1 MHSTTSALLR
11 VLQLLTCL
19 LIGKIVGG
27 VLLSYRDY
35 MPPDFAAEFLQ
46 GRENYFWGGYSWAFY
61 LHVTSGPASLVLG
74 MILLSERFRLRFSRW
89 HRILGRIQV
98 ANVLLLVVPS
108 GLWMSWYAMTG
119 RVAGSGFAALA
130 VVTGM
135 CAAFGWRAAMRRRFD
150 VHRLW
155 MLRCYVLLCSA
166 VVLRLMGGVVL
177 LAEIEGEWTYAFSAW
192 TCWLVPLAI
201 LELTR
206 LGLRKRELPTTPSV
220 SVSRSQ

>member
-1 MHSTTSALLR
+1 
-11 VLQLLTCL
+11 
-19 LIGKIVGG
+19 
-27 VLLSYRDY
+27 
-35 MPPDFAAEFLQ
+35 
-46 GRENYFWGGYSWAFY
+46 
-61 LHVTSGPASLVLG
+61 

-119 RVAGSGFAALA
+119 AVAGAGFAALA
-130 VVTGM
+130 VVTGL
-135 CAAFGWRAAMRRRFD
+135 CATFGWRAAMQRRFD

-177 LAEIEGEWTYAFSAW
+177 LAEIEGEWTYAVSAW
-192 TCWLVPLAI
+192 ACWLVPLVI
-201 LELTR
+201 LELSR
-206 LGLRKRELPTTPSV
+206 LGTRNNRLPTAPTASV
-220 SVSRSQ
+220 PQTR